1 MLEMCE
7 TPHQHPHAHTMHM
20 CYASHMASA
29 AQPAPSR
36 TVVLLRPAE
45 RKRLEK
51 LAAAE
56 SVSSGEILRRSLH
69 AYERPASSAEDE
81 VVAALLTQ
89 MNTSLNEAL
98 ESIRTARSAIRENL
112 DKIDAM
118 QQARHQPKSGAKS

>member
-1 MLEMCE
+1 MQIRYG
-7 TPHQHPHAHTMHM
+7 PNV
-20 CYASHMASA
+20 ASA
-29 AQPAPSR
+29 VQPGPSR

-69 AYERPASSAEDE
+69 AYERPTSSAEDE

-89 MNTSLNEAL
+89 MNTSLDEAL

-112 DKIDAM
+112 DKIDAR
-118 QQARHQPKSGAKS
+118 QQARHQPKGGVKS

>member
-1 MLEMCE
+1 
-7 TPHQHPHAHTMHM
+7 MHM
-20 CYASHMASA
+20 RYGPNMASA
-29 AQPAPSR
+29 VQPSPSSM
-36 TVVLLRPAE
+36 VVLLRPAE

-56 SVSSGEILRRSLH
+56 PVSSGEILRRSLH

-118 QQARHQPKSGAKS
+118 QQARHQPKGGVKS